1 MEHACTCPTM
11 VTCQPV
17 LKLYPLPQ
25 RVGSSAAKTMKIL
38 WAKLLLLLANISG
51 QTAFF
56 SANFFSIQYRLS
68 RTTSDPSRL
77 IRPRPIDCDRV
88 SEQPVK
94 VSQFFANFV
103 FRKAQQKRV
112 FSSDTLSSHNLHP
125 KEAHSRIFVTGR
137 SLFARDR
144 VAKKR

>member
-1 MEHACTCPTM
+1 
-11 VTCQPV
+11 
-17 LKLYPLPQ
+17 
-25 RVGSSAAKTMKIL
+25 MKIL

-88 SEQPVK
+88 SEQPVNNYPGFAH
-94 VSQFFANFV
+94 FFVRA
-103 FRKAQQKRV
+103 
-112 FSSDTLSSHNLHP
+112 SP
-125 KEAHSRIFVTGR
+125 KKGYFIGYVD
-137 SLFARDR
+137 L
-144 VAKKR
+144 